1 MIKIFAHIYTI
12 THHKTPISA
21 FSTPID
27 RLQICAPAL
36 LPVYIP
42 SGVCCVYPMT
52 KKRVPMHF
60 IIYGIIIGVA
70 FAAVLIIQLGD
81 DQHPTTVS
89 SDNHPGNTA
98 WYEYDHPE
106 ESR

>member
-1 MIKIFAHIYTI
+1 
-12 THHKTPISA
+12 
-21 FSTPID
+21 
-27 RLQICAPAL
+27 
-36 LPVYIP
+36 
-42 SGVCCVYPMT
+42 
-52 KKRVPMHF
+52 MHF

-89 SDNHPGNTA
+89 SDNHPSNTA

>member
-1 MIKIFAHIYTI
+1 MIEIFAHIYTI
-12 THHKTPISA
+12 THHKAPLSA

-27 RLQICAPAL
+27 RLQICAPEL

-42 SGVCCVYPMT
+42 SGACCVYPMT

-70 FAAVLIIQLGD
+70 FAAILIILLADYQR
-81 DQHPTTVS
+81 PATVS
-89 SDNHPGNTA
+89 SESHPGNA
-98 WYEYDHPE
+98 PWYEYDHPE